1 MTEADRAA
9 FAELLLRLDTVY
21 EKKPSKIRA
30 EEYWRAFLPV
40 PIGALRDAVSIHMQA
55 SDRFPRISTL
65 HAIVARV
72 QTQHATRALPPPT
85 IEIDGDRAY
94 SCLHCRDTGWQLANG
109 NGIES
114 DTDRP
119 PGKAHTV
126 TPCYC
131 PRGQAHREARHA
143 RSHYQLYRPRGF
155 ETEG

>member
-94 SCLHCRDTGWQLANG
+94 SWERDRERHRSAAWQSAHRDAVLLPA
-109 NGIES
+109 
-114 DTDRP
+114 RP
-119 PGKAHTV
+119 GA
-126 TPCYC
+126 
-131 PRGQAHREARHA
+131 PRGPPCPFALSALSSPGIRDRRVAPA
-143 RSHYQLYRPRGF
+143 RSW
-155 ETEG
+155 